1 MTMKANIKALK
12 PSTQHDDFKTQ
23 WQRRQQWEELAK
35 KSVPDDETFLHWA
48 EKAQQDP
55 ADWGVNV
62 VPYHRTRRWIPYA
75 AAASLVIGVTII
87 GLTRQGQPDNG
98 LPVAEEVTVDSQ
110 TVHFLCNNGCSAQDV
125 MLLAN
130 KVIK

>member
-1 MTMKANIKALK
+1 MENNIKASS
-12 PSTQHDDFKTQ
+12 PSTQRDDFKTQ
-23 WQRRQQWEELAK
+23 WQSRMHWKEQAEKWA
-35 KSVPDDETFLHWA
+35 PDDQAFLRWA

-55 ADWGVNV
+55 AGLEANV
-62 VPYHRTRRWIPYA
+62 IPLHRNRRWIPYA
-75 AAASLVIGVTII
+75 AAASLVIGVAAI

-98 LPVAEEVTVDSQ
+98 LPVAEEVTVESQ
-110 TVHFLCNNGCSAQDV
+110 TIHFICNNGCSAQDI